1 MAALVLEL
9 NDAGILAMRSGV
21 ETPVLESP
29 GYAVL
34 DDGILLTGTPAERV
48 ARLKPR
54 FRHTRFWDALDR
66 EPLAKPFPRKLTN
79 ADLVHAHLNG
89 IWSELRPGVREVVLV
104 VPGFYEDE
112 QLGLLLGV
120 ARACGMP
127 VTAIVDSSVGCPASS
142 SIYLDLFLHRAAAT
156 TPGSREVRT
165 DDEVGLT
172 SLRDAWAALLARSFV
187 RQTRFDPLHRAET
200 EQQLHEELSDVLETL
215 AEQDTASL
223 TLPASGK
230 AKRIE
235 ITRDEIVDCALPR
248 YQRIAA
254 LAGESSPVAVS
265 HRLGALP
272 GFVGTLSGEVSV
284 VPRGEAART
293 VFERW
298 DDLPQPDKTGML
310 HLITS
315 FEPKE
320 SVNAPPPPRTVTHI
334 LHEGVAYAIDPG
346 PFVIGTELSAGE
358 RGLALASTPGVSRSH
373 CRIRR
378 VDGRTILVDS
388 SRYGCHVNGFRVD
401 NEAALQPGDRLRLG
415 TSEVELQLI
424 EVRD

>member
-1 MAALVLEL
+1 MAALALEL

-34 DDGILLTGTPAERV
+34 DDGNLLTGTPAERV

-66 EPLAKPFPRKLTN
+66 EPLAKPFPRNLTN

-89 IWSELRPGVREVVLV
+89 IWSELRPGVREVVLI
-104 VPGFYEDE
+104 VPGFYDDE

-127 VTAIVDSSVGCPASS
+127 VTAIVDSSVGCPAGSS
-142 SIYLDLFLHRAAAT
+142 VYLDVFLHRAAGT
-156 TPGSREVRT
+156 TPGSREVRA

-200 EQQLHEELSDVLETL
+200 EQQLYEELAEILETL
-215 AEQDTASL
+215 ADQDATSL
-223 TLPASGK
+223 TLQASGK
-230 AKRIE
+230 EKRIE
-235 ITRDEIVDCALPR
+235 ITRDEMVDCALPR

-254 LAGESSPVAVS
+254 LAGESSSVAVS

-272 GFVGTLSGEVSV
+272 GFVGTLSGKVIV

-298 DDLPQPDKTGML
+298 DDLPQPDDTGTL

-315 FEPKE
+315 FEPKDPVGE
-320 SVNAPPPPRTVTHI
+320 PPPSRTVTHL

-346 PFVIGTELSAGE
+346 PFVIGTELGAE
-358 RGLALASTPGVSRSH
+358 QRGLALASTPGVSRNH
-373 CRIRR
+373 CHIRR
-378 VDGRTILVDS
+378 AGGRAILVDS
-388 SRYGCHVNGFRVD
+388 SRYGCHVNGFRVQS
-401 NEAALQPGDRLRLG
+401 EATLEPGDRLRLG

-424 EVRD
+424 EVKD